1 MAKKVLTLEQS
12 LSLILSKPVVSS
24 KAKLNLAEVWP
35 KIQPFLLMIA
45 TFIPK
50 IAKYVNALIA
60 AMEVIIAGGKA
71 KIDLNVLWPKVR
83 PFLLMAA
90 TLFGK
95 KVSVYINAFIA
106 AIDKLV
112 EVEVEE

>member
-12 LSLILSKPVVSS
+12 LTLILSKPVPT

-60 AMEVIIAGGKA
+60 AMEIILAGGKA
-71 KIDLNVLWPKVR
+71 KVNLKVLWPKVR
-83 PFLLMAA
+83 PFLQMAA
-90 TLFGK
+90 SLFGK
-95 KVSVYINAFIA
+95 KVAVYINAFIA

-112 EVEVEE
+112 EGDEEE